1 MVSGGVDWGW
11 TWGSRRSL
19 PSVTILR
26 FHATFLPQPDA
37 GRSTACSYRIALRAG
52 SGQQPLD
59 GNAGAELRDLT
70 ARCSLGGSGLCLGN
84 GLPAPPDA
92 DVRVKAGRR
101 LAFRCCPTSCEPR
114 SFPTPSPRCPALVF
128 LRLQLEPAQ
137 HRAGSQS
144 PCRVESCRHQP
155 CFSLTHRSQ
164 RAGVRVKTRVAINI
178 LGSGACSSWHC
189 QDFLLSIFS

>member
-70 ARCSLGGSGLCLGN
+70 ARCSLGGSGPCLGN

-101 LAFRCCPTSCEPR
+101 LAFRCCPTAASPAPSQPHHPVALR
-114 SFPTPSPRCPALVF
+114 WFSFVCNSSQPSTELAPSPRAVLNHVGIS
-128 LRLQLEPAQ
+128 LA
-137 HRAGSQS
+137 S
-144 PCRVESCRHQP
+144 P
-155 CFSLTHRSQ
+155 
-164 RAGVRVKTRVAINI
+164 
-178 LGSGACSSWHC
+178 
-189 QDFLLSIFS
+189 